1 MTVMYDRFIQ
11 KSIES
16 NLFKG
21 KVIVIY
27 GARQVGKTTISKSI
41 LSLYPNESLYLNCE
55 LDSTR
60 RELSFVEPKKLKSFF
75 GDKKIIV
82 LDEAQTIDNIGTI
95 LKTFVDEYKDI
106 QIIATG
112 SSSFGLASLSKES
125 LTGRSFEFIVYP
137 LSTSEIIDKDGLVDY
152 KQNIENIFRFGMY
165 PKIYSNRLNQE
176 EMIRELE
183 TLTSSYLYKDL
194 LNFQG
199 IRKPKI
205 IEDLL
210 RLLAFQIGSEVS
222 LRELALKV
230 GVNIETVDHY
240 IDILEK
246 SFIVFR
252 LRPLSRNLRKEVR
265 STFKVYFFDLGIRN
279 TIISNLNNLNIRD
292 DIGKIFEN
300 FFIIERLKKMSK
312 DGVRKN
318 IYFWRT
324 YDQKKIDL
332 IEESD
337 GFLTAFEC
345 KFKEGKISRSTK
357 ELFSELYKN
366 SNINI
371 ITFDNY
377 LDFLI

>member
-1 MTVMYDRFIQ
+1 MYDRFIQ

-41 LSLYPNESLYLNCE
+41 LSLYPNQSMYLNCE
-55 LDSTR
+55 LDSVKQ
-60 RELSFVEPKKLKSFF
+60 ELSFVEPKRLKSFF

-82 LDEAQTIDNIGTI
+82 LDEAQTIENIGTI

-125 LTGRSFEFIVYP
+125 LTGRSFEFIVHP
-137 LSTSEIIDKDGLVDY
+137 LSTSEIVDKDGLVDY

-222 LRELALKV
+222 LRELALKI
-230 GVNIETVDHY
+230 GVNAETIDHY

-246 SFIVFR
+246 SFIIFR

-279 TIISNLNNLNIRD
+279 TIISNLNNLTVRD

-300 FFIIERLKKMSK
+300 FFIIERVKKMSK
-312 DGVRKN
+312 DGVHKN
-318 IYFWRT
+318 LYFWRT
-324 YDQKKIDL
+324 YDQKEIDL
-332 IEESD
+332 IEEYN
-337 GFLTAFEC
+337 GTLKTFEC
-345 KFKEGKISRSTK
+345 KFKNGKISKSTK
-357 ELFSELYKN
+357 ELFSELYTN
-366 SNINI
+366 STMDLV
-371 ITFDNY
+371 TFDNY